1 MYQEQESEMVINHFI
16 KGKRKV
22 TRRGHFIVDQFA
34 SAFLLV
40 RRAAFPPST
49 DLTRQRHG
57 MNEKD

>member
-22 TRRGHFIVDQFA
+22 TEKGHFIVDQFA
-34 SAFLLV
+34 STASS
-40 RRAAFPPST
+40 PPCLGSFQ
-49 DLTRQRHG
+49 LTRQRHG